1 MNKKR
6 FFIVTCIYSQYA
18 IMQEGNTVKRDLS
31 TNINKII
38 ILMKILLRIT
48 LGLLFLTLPFSLFS
62 ENKIKDPT
70 IRVLNFQELH
80 PLLQLENDTIYVMN
94 FWATWCAPCI
104 KEIQYFEQLSQ
115 KYRDKNLKV
124 LMVSLDFPDQLQTS
138 LIPFIKKKNMINEVV
153 LLDDPNSNHWIPLV
167 DEKWTGAI
175 PATLI
180 YGKNFREFYQQEFIF
195 SELEEIVLPLL
206 SN

>member
-94 FWATWCAPCI
+94 FWATWCAMHQRNSIFRTVKP
-104 KEIQYFEQLSQ
+104 EISRQ
-115 KYRDKNLKV
+115 KLEG
-124 LMVSLDFPDQLQTS
+124 T
-138 LIPFIKKKNMINEVV
+138 
-153 LLDDPNSNHWIPLV
+153 
-167 DEKWTGAI
+167 
-175 PATLI
+175 
-180 YGKNFREFYQQEFIF
+180 YGKPRF
-195 SELEEIVLPLL
+195 SRPIT
-206 SN
+206 N